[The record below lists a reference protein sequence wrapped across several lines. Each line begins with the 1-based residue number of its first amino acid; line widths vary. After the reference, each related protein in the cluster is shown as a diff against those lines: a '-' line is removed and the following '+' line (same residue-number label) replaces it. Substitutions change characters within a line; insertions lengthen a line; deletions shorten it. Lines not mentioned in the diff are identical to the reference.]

1 MSFIGPTFWDKT
13 NEYTRRLGINNTI
26 LATRLDVSHST
37 LYNYKSN
44 PRQMPLGVFQDYC
57 RILQL
62 SDTERLEA
70 SKLCR

>member
-13 NEYTRRLGINNTI
+13 EQYLRRIGITNRVLITRLGLSPT
-26 LATRLDVSHST
+26 T
-37 LYNYKSN
+37 YYKYKTY
-44 PRQMPLGVFQDYC
+44 PKQMPLGVFQDYC

-62 SDTERLEA
+62 SDSERLEA